1 MTKLKF
7 FNAINVFPWPRNG
20 DEVIDSW
27 PRIPMTIVRHCL
39 DLIWKC
45 SVIVMIEGGA
55 FYLLS
60 KTQFVDGGH
69 V

>member
-7 FNAINVFPWPRNG
+7 FNAINVFPWPRSG

-39 DLIWKC
+39 DLIWKF

-55 FYLLS
+55 FY
-60 KTQFVDGGH
+60 
-69 V
+69 